1 MKSGTPPGASDTT
14 THHRVGRRVVLKGA
28 AIGALVFTVDGAELA
43 LTAREA
49 RARAL
54 PLMVLGE
61 DEAASLEALGE
72 VLLPGARAAGIAA
85 YVDHQLA
92 GDPGDAL
99 LIARSMGVAPPFVDF
114 YRAGLKALE
123 AASRRRHEAGFAA
136 LPEAAQIE
144 LVRQLSQ
151 ANPEGWSGSPAPFF
165 YAVTRNDAIDVV
177 YGTVEGFER
186 LGVPYMPHILPQ
198 RSW

>member
-1 MKSGTPPGASDTT
+1 MPNRSRTTSRPP
-14 THHRVGRRVVLKGA
+14 VGRRVVLKGA
-28 AIGALVFTVDGAELA
+28 AIGALVFTIDGAELA
-43 LTAREA
+43 LTPREA

-54 PLMVLGE
+54 PLRVLGE
-61 DEAASLEALGE
+61 DEAASLEALGD
-72 VLLPGARAAGIAA
+72 VLLPGAKTAGIVA

-99 LIARSMGVAPPFVDF
+99 LIARSMGVAPPFADF
-114 YRAGLKALE
+114 YRAGLKALD
-123 AASRRRHEAGFAA
+123 AASRARHDAGFAA

-144 LVRQLSQ
+144 LVRLLSHQ
-151 ANPEGWSGSPAPFF
+151 SPDGWVGPPAPLF

-186 LGVPYMPHILPQ
+186 LGVPYMPHILPE
-198 RSW
+198 RPW